1 MDVNL
6 YLRFTVWYVPA
17 DVCFVHA
24 TIYYILMANGD
35 PEYTPEP
42 QPEPKRNYADGYLGR
57 ETDPRPK
64 KDRAPE
70 FPKASL

>member
-1 MDVNL
+1 M
-6 YLRFTVWYVPA
+6 
-17 DVCFVHA
+17 VCA
-24 TIYYILMANGD
+24 SRY